1 MTALARTARAAGLG
15 VVLAVGWS
23 SAAQAQLCF
32 MGPDFGWIGQIATS
46 KAAMMAR
53 TLLLGTNVSLARALT
68 AENVISATKVFTKQV
83 SADGAR
89 TQAMLR
95 STQEANAATL
105 MEQARRERLV
115 SIKEQYGYDTGQGVK
130 ACETVSMLAGVNTA
144 LGFTQDGASQA
155 MTRLDVRPGAPS
167 PGSDAVKVRLDPT
180 TADASVLMQPGV
192 SFDKKDKAIQQLAGM
207 PPAKPTPQI
216 AQTSEGA
223 MMMLKARR
231 IEALRSPALVSL
243 EALRTQSDLSGHAF
257 DPSNQS
263 LVEYLDK
270 IIDQYGGGPNHEA
283 WAAGVAA
290 QSESGLLRELAR
302 LRAMSLRLRQFQSE
316 QQARL
321 AAINAAMLA
330 MEVGE

>member
-1 MTALARTARAAGLG
+1 MKNWMRKGQAAGLALA
-15 VVLAVGWS
+15 LAVGSS
-23 SAAQAQLCF
+23 SAAQAQFCV
-32 MGPDFGWIGQIATS
+32 IGSDETWLGQFATS
-46 KAAMMAR
+46 KAAMIAR

-83 SADGAR
+83 SADGSR
-89 TQAMLR
+89 TQAMVR
-95 STQEANAATL
+95 GTQEANAATL
-105 MEQARRERLV
+105 IEQVRAERLV

-130 ACETVSMLAGVNTA
+130 ACETVSMLSGVNTA
-144 LGFTQDGASQA
+144 LGFTQDGASQS

-167 PGSDAVKVRLDPT
+167 PGADAVKVRLDPT
-180 TADASVLMQPGV
+180 TADASVLLQPGV

-207 PPAKPTPQI
+207 PPVKPSPQI

-243 EALRTQSDLSGHAF
+243 EAVRTQSDLSGHAF
-257 DPSNQS
+257 QPSNQS
-263 LVEYLDK
+263 LVEYLNM

-330 MEVGE
+330 LEVGE